1 MSFRKKLKKQKNLS
15 NKTSKKRNFIF
26 LLRIYLVL
34 LPIVF
39 LIDGCK
45 TNPEKIPPHFS
56 KDIISSD
63 YIFNRL
69 QVRAKKIYNVK
80 SFARTTFIDKEVKQ
94 SLRQTLIIQGNSSI
108 RVDTYGMFGQA
119 LGVFISAAGKMQF
132 LDPAKGRV
140 YSGVNVKKLLRKLL
154 GTQIDFQEHLR
165 IFVGHIP
172 NFEYLKVKES
182 RLNSDKSKY
191 IFHATDLKNDGEI
204 RLVID
209 SLTLLPL
216 EMTRFESGE
225 KRYYVQW
232 QDYEKIGSIDWPH
245 LITLKFSERQEILKI
260 KYKDPTLNGNISP
273 DIFQLIAKPSSKNK

>member
-1 MSFRKKLKKQKNLS
+1 M
-15 NKTSKKRNFIF
+15 
-26 LLRIYLVL
+26 

-56 KDIISSD
+56 KDTISSG

-69 QVRAKKIYNVK
+69 QLRAKKIYNVK
-80 SFARTTFIDKEVKQ
+80 SFARTTFVGKKTKQ
-94 SLRQTLIIQGNSSI
+94 SLRQTLLIKGNLSI

-119 LGVFISAAGKMQF
+119 LGVFISTAGKMQF
-132 LDPAKGRV
+132 LDAAKGRV
-140 YSGVNVKKLLRKLL
+140 YSGANVKKLLRKLL

-165 IFVGHIP
+165 IFFGHIP

-191 IFHATDLKNDGEI
+191 IFHATDFKNGGDV
-204 RLVID
+204 RLAID

-216 EMTRFESGE
+216 EMTRFESVE
-225 KRYYVQW
+225 
-232 QDYEKIGSIDWPH
+232 
-245 LITLKFSERQEILKI
+245 
-260 KYKDPTLNGNISP
+260 
-273 DIFQLIAKPSSKNK
+273 

>member
-1 MSFRKKLKKQKNLS
+1 MR
-15 NKTSKKRNFIF
+15 T
-26 LLRIYLVL
+26 YLVL

-39 LIDGCK
+39 LIDGCE

-69 QVRAKKIYNVK
+69 QVRAKNIYNVK
-80 SFARTTFIDKEVKQ
+80 SFARTTFIDKEKKQ

-119 LGVFISAAGKMQF
+119 LGVFISTAGKMQF

-140 YSGVNVKKLLRKLL
+140 YSGADVKKLLRKLV
-154 GTQIDFQEHLR
+154 GTQIDFKEHLQ

-191 IFHATDLKNDGEI
+191 IFHATDIKNGGEI

-216 EMTRFESGE
+216 EMTRFESGK

-232 QDYEKIGSIDWPH
+232 EDYEKKGSIDWPH

-260 KYKDPTLNGNISP
+260 KYKNPILNGNISP
-273 DIFQLIAKPSSKNK
+273 DIFQLIAEPSAKNK